1 MCKKILNFFVLMIL
15 SVGCADASPEIKGTV
30 LIAPAK
36 GGDSQKILPGSPI
49 VLKVQVRNAG
59 SLPSPEAALFIRY
72 AYPEPLDKQ
81 TGSVL
86 YTSETEPVP
95 TLAPGE
101 SAVVSFS
108 TAHQLPTLYE
118 FIRNDWS
125 MRKYEA
131 VLTQGDKQIVI
142 ADLPLTFSA
151 YYYTGPST
159 K

>member
-1 MCKKILNFFVLMIL
+1 MHKKILNFFTLML
-15 SVGCADASPEIKGTV
+15 LTTGCAEATPEIKGTV

-36 GGDSQKILPGSPI
+36 GGDPQKIIPGSPVI
-49 VLKVQVRNAG
+49 LKVQVRNAG
-59 SLPSPEAALFIRY
+59 SLPSPESALFIRY
-72 AYPEPLDKQ
+72 AYPAPLDQQ

-95 TLAPGE
+95 VLAPGE

-108 TAHQLPTLYE
+108 TPHQLPTLYE

-131 VLTQGDKQIVI
+131 VLTQNDKQVVI

-151 YYYTGPST
+151 YYYSGPST